1 MGKQNTYSLRMQYV
15 ATMTAETVF
24 ARGHCNVTA
33 LHSSTF
39 EVTRDPEIS
48 PTADCIIAVG
58 ADKGAAT
65 LGEEFKKAATDEDA
79 VITATITC
87 AGYTDVVKGWG
98 SARLTFTDSSS
109 MVFRVSDYICGRT
122 VMVNADKPAARL
134 DRSLVE
140 ALARGNEAVIEL
152 KVEKGKRPQPS
163 LDLLFE
169 GY

>member
-24 ARGHCNVTA
+24 TRGHRNVTA

-48 PTADCIIAVG
+48 ASADCIIAVN
-58 ADKGAAT
+58 ADKGAAM
-65 LGEEFKKAATDEDA
+65 LGEEFKAAASCEDA

-87 AGYTDVVKGWG
+87 GGHADVVKGWG
-98 SARLTFTDSSS
+98 SARLTFTDPGS
-109 MVFRVSDYICGRT
+109 MVFRVSDYVCGRT

-134 DRSLVE
+134 DRDLIG
-140 ALARGNEAVIEL
+140 ALAMGKEAMLEL

-169 GY
+169 G